1 MTAAGAACEPVAGPA
16 PPSGTVGADAGT
28 SELRDGSAMDID
40 WVDGAGVVRLDRGV
54 NAFDRA
60 FVDELHAALDVVAAT
75 ETATALV
82 TVGAQKH
89 YSNGFDIDFLAS
101 LSGDELV
108 EFMDRALRL
117 LTRLLTF
124 PVPTAAAING
134 HAFGIGAMLALA
146 HDRRVM
152 RPDRG
157 WFCLPEI
164 DLGMEF
170 HPVMLALVT
179 HRLGQ
184 VGAEEAILTGR
195 RYDGPAAVE
204 AGIAHA
210 LADADGLVP
219 AAVGAT
225 APLTGKARDI
235 AVALKTQL
243 HAEVLQHLPV

>member
-1 MTAAGAACEPVAGPA
+1 
-16 PPSGTVGADAGT
+16 
-28 SELRDGSAMDID
+28 MDID
-40 WVDGAGVVRLDRGV
+40 WVDGAGVVRLDCGV
-54 NAFDRA
+54 NAFDSV

-89 YSNGFDIDFLAS
+89 YSNGFDIDFLGS
-101 LSGDELV
+101 LSGDDLAD
-108 EFMDRALRL
+108 FMTSALRL
-117 LTRLLTF
+117 LARLLTF
-124 PVPTAAAING
+124 PVPTAAALNG

-164 DLGMEF
+164 DLGMQF
-170 HPVMLALVT
+170 HPLMLSLVT

-184 VGAEEAILTGR
+184 VRAEEAILTGR

-210 LADADGLVP
+210 QADADGLVP
-219 AAVGAT
+219 AAVEAT
-225 APLTGKARDI
+225 ADLTGQGRDI
-235 AVALKTQL
+235 AVALKSQL
-243 HAEVLQHLPV
+243 HAGVLHHLPG

>member
-1 MTAAGAACEPVAGPA
+1 
-16 PPSGTVGADAGT
+16 
-28 SELRDGSAMDID
+28 MDID
-40 WVDGAGVVRLDRGV
+40 WVDEVGVVRIDRGV
-54 NAFDRA
+54 NAFDSV
-60 FVDELHAALDVVAAT
+60 FVDELHTAFDVVAAS

-89 YSNGFDIDFLAS
+89 FSNGFDIDFLGS
-101 LSGDELV
+101 LSGDALAG
-108 EFMDRALRL
+108 FMDRTLRL

-124 PVPTAAAING
+124 PVPTAAALNG

-164 DLGMEF
+164 DLGMQF
-170 HPVMLALVT
+170 HPLMLALVT

-184 VGAEEAILTGR
+184 VRAEEAILTGR
-195 RYDGPAAVE
+195 RYDGAAAVD

-210 LADADGLVP
+210 LADVDALVP
-219 AAVGAT
+219 AAAEAV
-225 APLTGKARDI
+225 APLAGKGRDI
-235 AVALKTQL
+235 AVALKAQL
-243 HAEVLQHLPV
+243 HAEVLQHLPA